1 MTPPRPIPSAV
12 YERDLFLRK
21 LGELGLDTEF
31 ARQVLD
37 ALGEKFTFDNLRTA
51 VDLLKIGHSDPE
63 APVIGEKMVLLARS
77 NYEVAFRRT
86 DRSPNA
92 SSFHFHRV
100 RAMGSRTRGS
110 FAFAKT
116 IHLPSTMRP
125 TPHMM
130 AGRFSR
136 SCWRREI
143 FFTSRSV
150 R

>member
-37 ALGEKFTFDNLRTA
+37 ALGEKFTFDHLQTA

-77 NYEVAFRRT
+77 NYEVAFAP
-86 DRSPNA
+86 DRPISERIIFPFSPSQSNGIEDA
-92 SSFHFHRV
+92 
-100 RAMGSRTRGS
+100 AS

-136 SCWRREI
+136 SCWRRKI